1 MVKTPAKPQK
11 PAEKTPHSAATTTSA
26 KHESPKR
33 MKTAKIIVTAVK
45 TSNNDEDLIAI
56 KLGGRYTFNIK
67 DVIKD
72 ICNNKGLQTHYGNG
86 DAFKPFCNMKAAFDY
101 DDTNKGTNKGWVMF
115 IGDEVEAD
123 DDSKGKNFPK
133 VAYKYFIKKLV
144 NAIKHAESIEDDDI
158 ELAEDLIVTESE
170 VDYYKDLFVGGNSSN
185 GKLEEL
191 LAQEDPEL
199 ESLF

>member
-1 MVKTPAKPQK
+1 
-11 PAEKTPHSAATTTSA
+11 
-26 KHESPKR
+26 
-33 MKTAKIIVTAVK
+33 
-45 TSNNDEDLIAI
+45 
-56 KLGGRYTFNIK
+56 
-67 DVIKD
+67 
-72 ICNNKGLQTHYGNG
+72 
-86 DAFKPFCNMKAAFDY
+86 MKAAFDY

-144 NAIKHAESIEDDDI
+144 NSIKHAEGIEDNDI
-158 ELAEDLIVTESE
+158 ELAEDLIVTESG

-191 LAQEDPEL
+191 LAQEDPEAGPYGGREKRGKWEEL
-199 ESLF
+199 GFFSQNGFAFLTVEGGSGKLQAILKQYKDFVRKCTI